1 MEKID
6 LLEDVL
12 PQNDKDKVK
21 DAGKIGINDWLE
33 KVKSGASDA

>member
-21 DAGKIGINDWLE
+21 DAGKLASTIGLK
-33 KVKSGASDA
+33 KVKSGADDA